1 MPGELL
7 DVDILGPVRF
17 EVLTAR
23 FSRSIM
29 LTSSHG
35 ATLRARSRAD
45 PMIVA
50 RPDRVS
56 GAAAADT
63 DRRRRHAPT
72 ILTPAEDLHSHL
84 EDPGVAPWCS
94 AGSGR

>member
-1 MPGELL
+1 VEVSAMPGELL

-63 DRRRRHAPT
+63 DRRRRHAP
-72 ILTPAEDLHSHL
+72 AEDLHSHL
-84 EDPGVAPWCS
+84 EDPGVAPW
-94 AGSGR
+94 